1 MRDSYQILKN
11 MLRTEKGTNLAV
23 QNKYL
28 FEVDK
33 KANKLEIKKAIEN
46 IYNVEVKKVNLIAM
60 RGKVKRVRFK
70 PGRTPDWKKAIVT
83 LKESHTIDT
92 T

>member
-1 MRDSYQILKN
+1 MKDSYQILKN

-33 KANKLEIKKAIEN
+33 KANKLEIKKAIED
-46 IYNVEVKKVNLIAM
+46 IYNVEVRKVNLVTM

-83 LKESHTIDT
+83 LKEGHTIDVT
-92 T
+92 

>member
-11 MLRTEKGTNLAV
+11 MLRTEKGTNLAA

-46 IYNVEVKKVNLIAM
+46 IYNVEVRKVNLVAM

-83 LKESHTIDT
+83 LKEGHTIDT

>member
-1 MRDSYQILKN
+1 MKDSYQILKN
-11 MLRTEKGTNLAV
+11 MLRTEKGANLAV

-46 IYNVEVKKVNLIAM
+46 IYNVEVRKVNLVAM

-83 LKESHTIDT
+83 LKEGHTIDT

>member
-46 IYNVEVKKVNLIAM
+46 IYNVEVKKVHLIAM

-83 LKESHTIDT
+83 LKEGHTIDT

>member
-1 MRDSYQILKN
+1 MKDSYQILKN

-46 IYNVEVKKVNLIAM
+46 IYNVEVRKVNLVAM

-83 LKESHTIDT
+83 LKEGHTIDT

>member
-1 MRDSYQILKN
+1 MKDSYQILKN

-83 LKESHTIDT
+83 LKEGHTIDT